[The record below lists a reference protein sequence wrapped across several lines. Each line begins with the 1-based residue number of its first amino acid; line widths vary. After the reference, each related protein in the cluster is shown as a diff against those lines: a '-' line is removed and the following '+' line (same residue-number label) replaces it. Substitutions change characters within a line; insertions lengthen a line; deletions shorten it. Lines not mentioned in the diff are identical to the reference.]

1 MPPRLL
7 RPAIL
12 RPLVLR
18 PGHVRNFHCTRP
30 QAIFLDTTTT
40 LLTDLHSSTHLSW
53 SLLIPCAAVTLR
65 VLFTLPLTLY
75 SRSKMSTII
84 SLLPLTEARTLHHAR
99 ELRGQPP
106 HIFESTLRK
115 VAKKSRNQLWARW
128 GCQQWKL
135 FLPLLQIPVW
145 VAASASLRALM
156 PGAAD
161 DSMVSFFGGLT
172 NPAEVAR
179 EAAGLATEGFGWVQD
194 LTATDP
200 TLALPVMFGAAV
212 LANVRY
218 QAYINP
224 PQSTNAKR
232 ISNALTVM
240 TVPMFVVS
248 CGMPSGLVLYW
259 ASSAMWSLGLTMALQ
274 RYRKLPEKVGRCKV
288 EDLEDV
294 DEEKREDVMK
304 VVDKTRML

>member
-1 MPPRLL
+1 
-7 RPAIL
+7 
-12 RPLVLR
+12 
-18 PGHVRNFHCTRP
+18 
-30 QAIFLDTTTT
+30 
-40 LLTDLHSSTHLSW
+40 
-53 SLLIPCAAVTLR
+53 
-65 VLFTLPLTLY
+65 
-75 SRSKMSTII
+75 
-84 SLLPLTEARTLHHAR
+84 
-99 ELRGQPP
+99 
-106 HIFESTLRK
+106 
-115 VAKKSRNQLWARW
+115 
-128 GCQQWKL
+128 
-135 FLPLLQIPVW
+135 
-145 VAASASLRALM
+145 M

-172 NPAEVAR
+172 NPEEVAR
-179 EAAGLATEGFGWVQD
+179 EAAGLMTEGFGWVQD
-194 LTATDP
+194 LTAMDP

-259 ASSAMWSLGLTMALQ
+259 ASSAVWSLGLTMALQ
-274 RYRKLPEKVGRCKV
+274 RYRKLPEKIGRCKV

-304 VVDKTRML
+304 VVDRTRML